1 MNNVVSVQ
9 LHFILTICTKN
20 KIWGGYFP
28 AVANFYVVNFIFFAS
43 DNFICQSHFQIEKSY
58 KTASLIF
65 EASGIFSFYCCIL
78 IF

>member
-28 AVANFYVVNFIFFAS
+28 VVANFYEVNFIF
-43 DNFICQSHFQIEKSY
+43 Y
-58 KTASLIF
+58 LLPLILF
-65 EASGIFSFYCCIL
+65 VSRTFK
-78 IF
+78 